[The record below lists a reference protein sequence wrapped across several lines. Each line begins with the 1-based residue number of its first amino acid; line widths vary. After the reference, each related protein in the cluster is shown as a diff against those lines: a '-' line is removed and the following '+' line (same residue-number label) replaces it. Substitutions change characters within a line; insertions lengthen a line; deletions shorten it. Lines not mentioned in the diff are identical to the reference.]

1 MFSVF
6 EHASVLFFCALSK
19 SVLQLFVT
27 GSSDVNFLLC
37 FQKMNH

>member
-6 EHASVLFFCALSK
+6 EHASVLFCALSK

-27 GSSDVNFLLC
+27 GSSDVNFLL
-37 FQKMNH
+37 FPKNESLN